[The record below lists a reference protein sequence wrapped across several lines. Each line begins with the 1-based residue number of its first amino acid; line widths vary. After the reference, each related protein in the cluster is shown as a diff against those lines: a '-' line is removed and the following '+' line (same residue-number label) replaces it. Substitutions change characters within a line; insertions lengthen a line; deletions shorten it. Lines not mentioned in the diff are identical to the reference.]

1 MVTIGIGIIG
11 KQDGQR
17 PAIIFASDSQTTY
30 GAPKSLDAQKISI
43 VDFKDAQIMVNQAGS
58 AQLGDR
64 VIDEMRKIARDREL
78 ENCESGAEVAQ
89 QAIREI
95 RKQLF
100 EIKKDAP
107 YSDAK
112 QICLDNPL
120 ELIVAYYFNRE
131 PFMFTVDIDRA
142 IYFRLKSA
150 FASIG
155 IGDIWQNFYFANTP
169 KPTRNFNLHGQYL
182 FLS

>member
-1 MVTIGIGIIG
+1 
-11 KQDGQR
+11 
-17 PAIIFASDSQTTY
+17 
-30 GAPKSLDAQKISI
+30 
-43 VDFKDAQIMVNQAGS
+43 MVNQAGS

-107 YSDAK
+107 IPMQSRYVWIIHWS
-112 QICLDNPL
+112 
-120 ELIVAYYFNRE
+120 
-131 PFMFTVDIDRA
+131 
-142 IYFRLKSA
+142 
-150 FASIG
+150 
-155 IGDIWQNFYFANTP
+155 
-169 KPTRNFNLHGQYL
+169 
-182 FLS
+182 